1 MNDKKTI
8 LNKSPFPGMDPY
20 LEGDMWQEFHQ
31 TFAQQIRAQLMV
43 VLPSNY
49 VALLE
54 KYCTFDY
61 SGASLITAAPKG
73 IYPDTHMVKVKEAAI
88 TYEVDTPEV
97 TLPENITPP
106 AVELIS
112 PIPHKTPVLRVEIR
126 ETAERRLVTIIEIL
140 SPANKYGR
148 GYQKYLKKRVRV
160 LKSSIHLLEIDLLR
174 AGERIPL
181 VGGALP
187 PAPYYIF
194 LSRFTHRPY
203 TEVWPVQLRQP
214 LPAVPVPL
222 LPPDPDVA
230 LSLQKAINACFELV
244 RYHERLLDYSQ
255 SPPEPPFNAE
265 DAAWVESVARRYSDF

>member
-1 MNDKKTI
+1 MSDKETV

-31 TFAQQIRAQLMV
+31 TFAHQIRAQLMAD
-43 VLPSNY
+43 LPPNY

-54 KYCTFDY
+54 KYYALDY
-61 SGASLITAAPKG
+61 SGLTLISASPKG
-73 IYPDTHMVKVKEAAI
+73 IYPDVQVVKVKDAAI
-88 TYEVDTPEV
+88 SYEVDAPEAAP
-97 TLPENITPP
+97 PENITPP

-112 PIPHKTPVLRVEIR
+112 PIPQKVPVLQVEIR
-126 ETAERRLVTIIEIL
+126 ETSEQRLVTVIEIL

-148 GYQKYLKKRVRV
+148 GYQKYLKKRARL

-181 VGGALP
+181 IGGALP
-187 PAPYYIF
+187 PAPYYVF
-194 LSRFTHRPY
+194 LSRFTRQPY
-203 TEVWPVQLRQP
+203 TEVWPVQLREP

-222 LPPDPDVA
+222 LPPDSDVP

-255 SPPEPPFNAE
+255 SPPEPPLNAE
-265 DAAWVESVARRYSDF
+265 DAAWVESVARRYSDI